1 MALHVSLHHHPYIAV
16 KRAKKFLFV
25 APTGALVVNDINNP
39 SKDHI
44 FQYLDSNVTDILSSQ
59 GEYLMQL
66 SVKYE
71 FLSLGQ
77 WDRSLAPGTYAD
89 LLSINQSIRGDSW
102 RVLYV
107 GY

>member
-44 FQYLDSNVTDILSSQ
+44 FQYLDSTVTDILSSQ

-66 SVKYE
+66 SVRYE
-71 FLSLGQ
+71 FLSL
-77 WDRSLAPGTYAD
+77 DSGTGVWPLGRMQTCYQ
-89 LLSINQSIRGDSW
+89 SINQSEVIAGGSCM
-102 RVLYV
+102 
-107 GY
+107 